1 MERSDRNTLGEFS
14 MATET
19 KTIKV
24 APDSELGLLLAE
36 VGGGPVILD
45 KDGERYVLAREDAQ
59 DIWAAYDPEAVQ
71 QALHQSAGALAGIDR
86 KSLLEDIHAARKQD
100 SRARPGR

>member
-1 MERSDRNTLGEFS
+1 

-24 APDSELGLLLAE
+24 EPDSELGLLLAE
-36 VGGGPVILD
+36 VGGAPIVLD

-59 DIWAAYDPEAVQ
+59 DIWAAYDPEEVR
-71 QALHQSAGALAGIDR
+71 QALLRSAGVLAGIDR
-86 KSLLEDIHAARKQD
+86 NSLLEDIHTARKQD
-100 SRARPGR
+100 SHGRPDR